1 MEQNEYQRSNPL
13 VVDDLKRPIASIEHE
28 SSREKNDGAIGGE
41 GGRSANKCLVSLS
54 PLAHLGGMAMLHT
67 DASKKEREKWPSI
80 A

>member
-54 PLAHLGGMAMLHT
+54 PLAHLAGVWLCFTLMLV
-67 DASKKEREKWPSI
+67 KKREKNGL